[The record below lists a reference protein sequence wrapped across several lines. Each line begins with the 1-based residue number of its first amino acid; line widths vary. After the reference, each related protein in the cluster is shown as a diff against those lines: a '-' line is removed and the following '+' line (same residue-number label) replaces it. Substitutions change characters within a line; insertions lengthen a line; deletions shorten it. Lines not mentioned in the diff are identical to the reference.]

1 MAIILASASPR
12 RKQLLEQIGLPFKVI
27 AADVDESGYGELP
40 PGELVEQLS
49 RKKAAAVAERAG
61 QDDLIIAADTVVS
74 LEGTALGKPSDE
86 GAAYRMLTALSGVRH
101 QVYTGLTLLRGDKVL
116 TRRQQTTV
124 TFRELS
130 EEEITAYIATGE
142 PIDKAGAYGIQG
154 IGAVLV
160 ESIEGDYYNVM
171 GLPLCLL
178 CEMLK
183 EFGVEVLQGEDD

>member
-1 MAIILASASPR
+1 MMILASASPR
-12 RKQLLEQIGLPFKVI
+12 RKQLLEQIGLNFKVV
-27 AADVDESGYGELP
+27 AAGVDESGCGELP

-49 RKKAAAVAERAG
+49 QRKAAAVAERVG

-101 QVYTGLTLLRGDKVL
+101 QVYTGLTLRQGEKVL

-154 IGAVLV
+154 MGAVLV